1 MAVTKLVLAVAAAA
15 VATTTASAAA
25 GEDVHFASRGAGG
38 SHLPL
43 SFKVEDPSVT
53 NRQSYYAPYGYGAGD
68 PHFYGFNRAWF
79 DFDGARDQVFN
90 LLSDAAVHVN
100 AAFIGGPVPGQTFM
114 GEIGIQAGGGV
125 DRVSIA
131 HCGYSC
137 IEATVNGEPLVADAE
152 TVTPSGARL
161 LLTRGEN
168 ATVEFEDATYR
179 LKVSSPIADTVWKGG
194 AEDTPHLDIAAELLG
209 YPTDPHG
216 VLGQTARHLTSAA
229 VSRTAVDEDKE
240 ADAAAADGFAMDGV
254 DADYRVS
261 GLFETDCVTSRFV
274 ARSARE
280 VAAVRAAAARGGR
293 KLLAVA
299 ERGRKAIATAGVHM

>member
-1 MAVTKLVLAVAAAA
+1 MAVTKLVLAAAAA
-15 VATTTASAAA
+15 VMATTTASAA
-25 GEDVHFASRGAGG
+25 GEDVRFASRGAGE

-53 NRQSYYAPYGYGAGD
+53 NRQSYYSPYGYGTGD
-68 PHFYGFNRAWF
+68 PHFYGFNHAWF
-79 DFDGARDQVFN
+79 DFAGARNQAFN
-90 LLSDAAVHVN
+90 LISDAAVHVN
-100 AAFIGGPVPGQTFM
+100 AAFIGGPVAGQTFM
-114 GEIGIQAGGGV
+114 GKVGIQAGGGV

-137 IEATVNGEPLVADAE
+137 IEATVNGAALVADKE

-229 VSRTAVDEDKE
+229 VSRSAVDED
-240 ADAAAADGFAMDGV
+240 AAASADDFAIEGV

-261 GLFETDCVTSRFV
+261 GLFEADCVTSRFV

-280 VAAVRAAAARGGR
+280 IAAVRMAAARGGR
-293 KLLAVA
+293 KLLSVV
-299 ERGRKAIATAGVHM
+299 EHGRKAIATAGVHM

>member
-1 MAVTKLVLAVAAAA
+1 MAVAKLVLAAAAA
-15 VATTTASAAA
+15 VVATTTTSAA
-25 GEDVHFASRGAGG
+25 GEDVQFASRGAGK

-53 NRQSYYAPYGYGAGD
+53 NRQYYTPYGYGTGD
-68 PHFYGFNRAWF
+68 PHFYGFNHAWF
-79 DFDGARDQVFN
+79 DFTGVRDQVFN
-90 LLSDAAVHVN
+90 LISDAAVHVN
-100 AAFIGGPVPGQTFM
+100 AAFIGGPLAGQTFM
-114 GEIGIQAGGGV
+114 GKVGIQAGGGV

-137 IEATVNGEPLVADAE
+137 IEATVNGAPLVADKE
-152 TVTPSGARL
+152 VVTPSGARL

-229 VSRTAVDEDKE
+229 VSRSAVDD
-240 ADAAAADGFAMDGV
+240 DAAAADDFAIEGV

-274 ARSARE
+274 ARPARE

-293 KLLAVA
+293 KLLSVV
-299 ERGRKAIATAGVHM
+299 EHGRKAIATAGVHM